1 MPDDVIDPAFTQS
14 GVWRSRGNGR
24 RSPGATDA
32 LMLSKDMT
40 SAQERKIRQTGC
52 DVRFD
57 NLTRQL
63 YSTDASIYQIR
74 PVGAAFPK
82 TAEQASLVIHA
93 TADAGLS
100 ITPRGAGTSLV
111 GNAIGDGLIVDFSR
125 HNRQI
130 TDFDLEKRSVR
141 VGAGV
146 VLDQL
151 NEFLKPHGFCFGP
164 DVATSS
170 RATLGGMI
178 ANNSSGAR
186 CPIYGTTSD
195 HVLSLEIVLADG
207 RVEKIGTSHESLV
220 RERAK
225 IEKLV
230 SAASTEMAERWPPGL
245 IKRWPGY
252 GIERFLRR
260 PNDLTHIL
268 AGSEGT
274 LAAIFSAE
282 LKISPLP
289 REKGLGLI
297 FFASVAEA
305 MQATVELLD
314 LKPAAIEHI
323 DRPLFDGTKGQ
334 LQFQAARDLLELESK
349 PCESILIVEFYDNS
363 RNDGLGSRRNMT
375 AGKPSLLGSSVAERL
390 SMLESRKLGLRTK
403 ILTDP
408 AQMNMV
414 WSVRKSGLSLLT
426 GCIGPAKPVAFIEDA
441 AVRPAQ
447 LPDYVRG
454 LQSIMKPLG
463 LTASYYGHAASG
475 LLHVRP
481 VLDMHT
487 AADLKKFRQ
496 VADQTSAL
504 VRQFKGSLSAEHGV
518 GIART
523 EYMRDQLGDELL
535 EVMREIKR
543 AFDPRNVFNPGKIFA
558 SSHGAVSP
566 CPGSRDE
573 RLDTARR
580 LQPHKIDNHLREN
593 FTRPLELPFQPVLAF
608 AFKDRSFLGNLEQ
621 CNGCGGCLK
630 QNGIMCPTFI
640 ATHDEVM
647 STRGRANI
655 VRAAL
660 ELRLPRNDGLGS
672 RRNMTAG
679 KPSLLGDPMKSAE
692 LDAALSNCLSCKG
705 CTAEC
710 PSNVN
715 LALLKAEML
724 HARWRRDGLPL
735 RERILSNVDLLGK
748 LGCLMPGLTNR
759 LLGFKTARIAL
770 EKTIGISG
778 RRSLPS
784 YATERFDKWFSRHCR
799 ASVSDAEAF
808 HRNALQKNRGK
819 VILWDDTF
827 VRYHEPHIG
836 IAAVKVLEAFGFEVS
851 LVKHRRCCGRPAFSQ
866 GNLDAATKLAK
877 HNVHV
882 LASLQYS
889 LGRRSLGERGNT
901 PILFLEP
908 SCWSMFVE
916 DYRELKIENA
926 DDIAGRCF
934 LFEKFVADLLAKEPE
949 ALRFNERSANV
960 VIHPHCHAKSILNP
974 AFMATLAE
982 RLPGRKATMLD
993 TACCGMA
1000 GAFGA
1005 LAEKYD
1011 LSIQVAQRLLDQI
1024 DIQLQTISGSAG
1036 STEVVASGT
1045 SCRHQ
1050 ISDLTNL
1057 LPKHMAE
1064 VLAEA
1069 L

>member
-1 MPDDVIDPAFTQS
+1 
-14 GVWRSRGNGR
+14 
-24 RSPGATDA
+24 
-32 LMLSKDMT
+32 MT

-52 DVRFD
+52 DARFD

-63 YSTDASIYQIR
+63 YSTDASIYQIH

-111 GNAIGDGLIVDFSR
+111 GNAIGEGLIVDFSR

-130 TDFDLEKRSVR
+130 TDLDLEKRSVR

-186 CPIYGTTSD
+186 CPIYGTTAD
-195 HVLSLEIVLADG
+195 HVISLEIVLADG
-207 RVEKIGTSHESLV
+207 RVEKIGASHESLV
-220 RERAK
+220 CERAK

-230 SAASTEMAERWPPGL
+230 RAASAEMAERWPPGL

-252 GIERFLRR
+252 GIERFLRV
-260 PNDLTHIL
+260 PNDLTNIL

-323 DRPLFDGTKGQ
+323 DRPLLDQTKGQ

-349 PCESILIVEFYDNS
+349 PCESILIVEFYED
-363 RNDGLGSRRNMT
+363 
-375 AGKPSLLGSSVAERL
+375 VAERL
-390 SMLESRKLGLRTK
+390 SVLQSKKIGLRTK

-447 LPDYVRG
+447 LPEYVRG

-481 VLDMHT
+481 VLDMHS

-496 VADQTSAL
+496 VADETSAL

-523 EYMRDQLGDELL
+523 EYMRDQLGDQLL

-543 AFDPRNVFNPGKIFA
+543 AFDPKNVFNPGKIFA
-558 SSHGAVSP
+558 D
-566 CPGSRDE
+566 GSEPDGH
-573 RLDTARR
+573 
-580 LQPHKIDNHLREN
+580 QHKIDNHLREN

-608 AFKDRSFLGNLEQ
+608 AFKDRSFIGNLEQ

-630 QNGIMCPTFI
+630 QSGIMCPTFI

-655 VRAAL
+655 IRAAL
-660 ELRLPRNDGLGS
+660 ELRTNGHDQL
-672 RRNMTAG
+672 
-679 KPSLLGDPMKSAE
+679 KSAE

-705 CTAEC
+705 CTPEC
-710 PSNVN
+710 PSSSADFSWSCPLVRSSSAARMMLARPRVDITSSCVAMKVGHMMPLCLRQPPQPLHCSRLPVN
-715 LALLKAEML
+715 
-724 HARWRRDGLPL
+724 D
-735 RERILSNVDLLGK
+735 
-748 LGCLMPGLTNR
+748 
-759 LLGFKTARIAL
+759 
-770 EKTIGISG
+770 
-778 RRSLPS
+778 RSLN
-784 YATERFDKWFSRHCR
+784 AN
-799 ASVSDAEAF
+799 AST
-808 HRNALQKNRGK
+808 G
-819 VILWDDTF
+819 
-827 VRYHEPHIG
+827 
-836 IAAVKVLEAFGFEVS
+836 
-851 LVKHRRCCGRPAFSQ
+851 
-866 GNLDAATKLAK
+866 
-877 HNVHV
+877 
-882 LASLQYS
+882 
-889 LGRRSLGERGNT
+889 
-901 PILFLEP
+901 
-908 SCWSMFVE
+908 
-916 DYRELKIENA
+916 
-926 DDIAGRCF
+926 
-934 LFEKFVADLLAKEPE
+934 
-949 ALRFNERSANV
+949 
-960 VIHPHCHAKSILNP
+960 
-974 AFMATLAE
+974 
-982 RLPGRKATMLD
+982 
-993 TACCGMA
+993 
-1000 GAFGA
+1000 
-1005 LAEKYD
+1005 
-1011 LSIQVAQRLLDQI
+1011 
-1024 DIQLQTISGSAG
+1024 
-1036 STEVVASGT
+1036 
-1045 SCRHQ
+1045 
-1050 ISDLTNL
+1050 
-1057 LPKHMAE
+1057 
-1064 VLAEA
+1064 
-1069 L
+1069 

>member
-1 MPDDVIDPAFTQS
+1 
-14 GVWRSRGNGR
+14 
-24 RSPGATDA
+24 
-32 LMLSKDMT
+32 MT
-40 SAQERKIRQTGC
+40 SAQERKIRHTGC
-52 DVRFD
+52 EARFD
-57 NLTRQL
+57 NLTRKL
-63 YSTDASIYQIR
+63 YATDASIYQIE
-74 PVGAAFPK
+74 PLGVAFPHN
-82 TAEQASLVIHA
+82 AQQASAVVRA
-93 TADAGLS
+93 AADES
-100 ITPRGAGTSLV
+100 VPITPRGAGTSLV

-130 TDFDLEKRSVR
+130 THFDPEKRSVH

-151 NEFLKPHGFCFGP
+151 NDFLKPHGFCFGP

-186 CPIYGTTSD
+186 CPIYGTTAD
-195 HVLSLEIVLADG
+195 HVISLEIVLADG
-207 RVEKIGTSHESLV
+207 RVEEIGASHESLV
-220 RERAK
+220 SERAT

-230 SAASTEMAERWPPGL
+230 RAASTEMIERWPPGL

-252 GIERFLRR
+252 GIERFLRI
-260 PNDLTHIL
+260 PNDLTNIL

-274 LAAIFSAE
+274 LAAIFAAE

-289 REKGLGLI
+289 HDKGLGLI

-323 DRPLFDGTKGQ
+323 DRPLIDQTKGQ

-349 PCESILIVEFYDNS
+349 PCESILIVEFYED
-363 RNDGLGSRRNMT
+363 
-375 AGKPSLLGSSVAERL
+375 VAERL
-390 SMLESRKLGLRTK
+390 SILQSKKIGLRTK

-447 LPDYVRG
+447 LPEYVRG
-454 LQSIMKPLG
+454 LQSIMKPLE

-481 VLDMHT
+481 VLDMHS
-487 AADLKKFRQ
+487 ADDLKKFRQ
-496 VADQTSAL
+496 VADETSAL

-523 EYMRDQLGDELL
+523 EYMRDQLGNQLL
-535 EVMREIKR
+535 EVMRQIKR
-543 AFDPRNVFNPGKIFA
+543 AFDPKNVFNPGKIFE
-558 SSHGAVSP
+558 V
-566 CPGSRDE
+566 GS
-573 RLDTARR
+573 ARCADR
-580 LQPHKIDNHLREN
+580 TPQRGVPTRIDANLREN

-630 QNGIMCPTFI
+630 QSDIMCPTFI

-655 VRAAL
+655 IRAAL
-660 ELRLPRNDGLGS
+660 ELQTNGH
-672 RRNMTAG
+672 
-679 KPSLLGDPMKSAE
+679 DPMKSAE

-705 CTAEC
+705 CTPEC

-748 LGCLMPGLTNR
+748 LGCLMPRLTNR
-759 LLGFKTARIAL
+759 ILGFKAARIAM
-770 EKTIGISG
+770 EKTIGISA
-778 RRSLPS
+778 RRSLPH
-784 YATERFDKWFSRHCR
+784 YANERFDKWFSKRCR
-799 ASVSDAEAF
+799 ASAAADATNKEG
-808 HRNALQKNRGK
+808 RSPDRLGGYKPPLLGNRGRI
-819 VILWDDTF
+819 ILWDDTF

-836 IAAVKVLEAFGFEVS
+836 IAAVKVLEALGFEVA
-851 LVKHRRCCGRPAFSQ
+851 LVRHRHCCGRPAFSQ
-866 GNLDAATKLAK
+866 GHLDAAAKLAK
-877 HNVHV
+877 HNIG
-882 LASLQYS
+882 LLSS
-889 LGRRSLGERGNT
+889 RGAPGGHAL
-901 PILFLEP
+901 PIIFLEP

-926 DDIAGRCF
+926 DYVAERCF
-934 LFEKFVADLLAKEPE
+934 LFEKFVADLLATEPE
-949 ALRFNERSANV
+949 ALRFKDESRGRGIL
-960 VIHPHCHAKSILNP
+960 IHPHCHAKSILNP

-982 RLPGRKATMLD
+982 RLPGRKATVSD

-1011 LSIQVAQRLLDQI
+1011 LSLQVAQRLLDQI
-1024 DIQLQTISGSAG
+1024 DNQPRTLSGSAADR
-1036 STEVVASGT
+1036 EVIASGT

-1050 ISDLTNL
+1050 ISDLTERH
-1057 LPKHMAE
+1057 PKHMAE
-1064 VLAEA
+1064 LLAEA
-1069 L
+1069 IA

>member
-1 MPDDVIDPAFTQS
+1 
-14 GVWRSRGNGR
+14 
-24 RSPGATDA
+24 
-32 LMLSKDMT
+32 MT
-40 SAQERKIRQTGC
+40 SAQEKKIRQTGC
-52 DVRFD
+52 DARFD
-57 NLTRQL
+57 NLTRKL
-63 YSTDASIYQIR
+63 YATDASIYQIE
-74 PVGAAFPK
+74 PLGVAFPRD
-82 TAEQASLVIHA
+82 AQQASLVIHA

-125 HNRQI
+125 YNRQI
-130 TDFDLEKRSVR
+130 TDLDLEKRSVH

-151 NEFLKPHGFCFGP
+151 NEFLMPHGFCFGP

-186 CPIYGTTSD
+186 CPIYGTTAD
-195 HVLSLEIVLADG
+195 HVISLEIVLADG
-207 RVEKIGTSHESLV
+207 RVEKIGASHESLGCE
-220 RERAK
+220 REV

-230 SAASTEMAERWPPGL
+230 GAASTAMAERWPRGL

-252 GIERFLRR
+252 GIERFLRL
-260 PNDLTHIL
+260 PNDLTNIL

-282 LKISPLP
+282 LKVSPLP

-334 LQFQAARDLLELESK
+334 LHFQAARDLLELESK
-349 PCESILIVEFYDNS
+349 PCESILIIEFYD
-363 RNDGLGSRRNMT
+363 D
-375 AGKPSLLGSSVAERL
+375 VAERL
-390 SMLESRKLGLRTK
+390 SILQSRKIGLRTK
-403 ILTDP
+403 ILTDST
-408 AQMNMV
+408 QMNMV

-447 LPDYVRG
+447 LPEYVRG
-454 LQSIMKPLG
+454 LQAIMKPLG

-481 VLDMHT
+481 VLDMHS
-487 AADLKKFRQ
+487 AGDLKKFRQ
-496 VADQTSAL
+496 VADETSAL

-518 GIART
+518 GMART

-535 EVMREIKR
+535 DVMREIKR
-543 AFDPRNVFNPGKIFA
+543 AFDPKNIFNPGKIFEVEIPQ
-558 SSHGAVSP
+558 SRKAV
-566 CPGSRDE
+566 RY
-573 RLDTARR
+573 R
-580 LQPHKIDNHLREN
+580 IDNDLREN
-593 FTRPLELPFQPVLAF
+593 FARPLELPFQPVLAF
-608 AFKDRSFLGNLEQ
+608 AFKDRSFRGNLEQ

-630 QNGIMCPTFI
+630 QSGIMCPTFI

-655 VRAAL
+655 IRAAL
-660 ELRLPRNDGLGS
+660 ELRTNGR
-672 RRNMTAG
+672 
-679 KPSLLGDPMKSAE
+679 DPLKSAE

-705 CTAEC
+705 CTPEC

-748 LGCLMPGLTNR
+748 IGCLIPRLTNR
-759 LLGFKTARIAL
+759 LLNSKAVRIAM
-770 EKTIGISG
+770 EKTIGISAQ
-778 RRSLPS
+778 RSLPR
-784 YATERFDKWFSRHCR
+784 YATKRFDRWFSRHCR

-808 HRNALQKNRGK
+808 HRNALQKTRGK

-836 IAAVKVLEAFGFEVS
+836 RAAVKVLEALGFEVS
-851 LVKHRRCCGRPAFSQ
+851 LVKNRRCCGRPAFSQ
-866 GNLDAATKLAK
+866 GNLDAAAKLAQ
-877 HNVHV
+877 HNVSQ
-882 LASLQYS
+882 LSTLKSQLSTA
-889 LGRRSLGERGNT
+889 

-926 DDIAGRCF
+926 ENIAARCF
-934 LFEKFVADLLAKEPE
+934 LFEKFVADLLAQEPE
-949 ALRFNERSANV
+949 ALWFKHESRNRGIL
-960 VIHPHCHAKSILNP
+960 IHPHCHAKSILNP

-982 RLPGRKATMLD
+982 RLPGRKATVLD

-1005 LAEKYD
+1005 LVEKYD
-1011 LSIQVAQRLLDQI
+1011 LSLQVAQRLLDQI
-1024 DIQLQTISGSAG
+1024 DNQPRG
-1036 STEVVASGT
+1036 TEVIASGT

-1050 ISDLTNL
+1050 IADLTNL
-1057 LPKHMAE
+1057 RPKHMAE
-1064 VLAEA
+1064 LLAEA
-1069 L
+1069 LL

>member
-1 MPDDVIDPAFTQS
+1 
-14 GVWRSRGNGR
+14 
-24 RSPGATDA
+24 
-32 LMLSKDMT
+32 MT
-40 SAQERKIRQTGC
+40 STQERKIRQTGC
-52 DVRFD
+52 DARFD

-63 YSTDASIYQIR
+63 YSTDASIYQIH

-82 TAEQASLVIHA
+82 SAQQASAVIRA
-93 TADAGLS
+93 AADASLPV
-100 ITPRGAGTSLV
+100 TPRGAGTSLV
-111 GNAIGDGLIVDFSR
+111 GNAIGEGLIVDFSR
-125 HNRQI
+125 YNRQI
-130 TDFDLEKRSVR
+130 TDLDLEKRSVR

-186 CPIYGTTSD
+186 CPIYGTTAD
-195 HVLSLEIVLADG
+195 HVISLEIVLADG
-207 RVEKIGTSHESLV
+207 RVEKIGASHESLGC
-220 RERAK
+220 ERTK

-230 SAASTEMAERWPPGL
+230 RAATAEMAERWPPGL

-252 GIERFLRR
+252 GIERFLRV

-289 REKGLGLI
+289 HEKGLGLI

-334 LQFQAARDLLELESK
+334 LHFQAARDLLELESK
-349 PCESILIVEFYDNS
+349 PCESILIVEFYED
-363 RNDGLGSRRNMT
+363 
-375 AGKPSLLGSSVAERL
+375 VAERL
-390 SMLESRKLGLRTK
+390 SVLQSKKIGLQTK
-403 ILTDP
+403 IVSDP

-447 LPDYVRG
+447 LPEYVRG

-481 VLDMHT
+481 VLDLHS

-496 VADQTSAL
+496 VADETSAL

-523 EYMRDQLGDELL
+523 EYMRDQLGNQLL

-543 AFDPRNVFNPGKIFA
+543 AFDPKNVFNPGKIFE
-558 SSHGAVSP
+558 V
-566 CPGSRDE
+566 GSEPDMH
-573 RLDTARR
+573 
-580 LQPHKIDNHLREN
+580 QHKIDNHLREN

-608 AFKDRSFLGNLEQ
+608 AFKDRSFTGNLEQ

-630 QNGIMCPTFI
+630 QSDIMCPTFI

-655 VRAAL
+655 IRAAL
-660 ELRLPRNDGLGS
+660 ELRTNGH
-672 RRNMTAG
+672 
-679 KPSLLGDPMKSAE
+679 DPLKSAE

-705 CTAEC
+705 CTPEC

-735 RERILSNVDLLGK
+735 RERILSNIDLLGK
-748 LGCLMPGLTNR
+748 LGCLMPRLTNR
-759 LLGFKTARIAL
+759 LLGSKAARIAM
-770 EKTIGISG
+770 EKTIGISA
-778 RRSLPS
+778 RRSLPH
-784 YATERFDKWFSRHCR
+784 YATERFDKWFARR
-799 ASVSDAEAF
+799 VDATPRRVFEKQSGEAPL
-808 HRNALQKNRGK
+808 LQKKRGK

-827 VRYHEPHIG
+827 VRYNEPHIG
-836 IAAVKVLEAFGFEVS
+836 IAAVKVLEALGFEVS
-851 LVKHRRCCGRPAFSQ
+851 LVKNRRCCGRPPFSQ
-866 GNLDAATKLAK
+866 GNLDAAAKLAK
-877 HNVHV
+877 HNVSQL
-882 LASLQYS
+882 LATPNSVK
-889 LGRRSLGERGNT
+889 ERGSHGALRSQLST
-901 PILFLEP
+901 APVLFLEP

-926 DDIAGRCF
+926 ENIAGCCF
-934 LFEKFVADLLAKEPE
+934 LFEKFVADLLAQEPE
-949 ALRFNERSANV
+949 ALRFKHESRSRGIL
-960 VIHPHCHAKSILNP
+960 IHPHCHAKSILNP
-974 AFMATLAE
+974 AFMATLAQ
-982 RLPGRKATMLD
+982 RLPGRKATVLD

-1011 LSIQVAQRLLDQI
+1011 LSLQVAQRLLDQI
-1024 DIQLQTISGSAG
+1024 DNQPPG
-1036 STEVVASGT
+1036 TEVIASGT

-1050 ISDLTNL
+1050 ITDLTNL
-1057 LPKHMAE
+1057 RPKHMAE
-1064 VLAEA
+1064 CLADA
-1069 L
+1069 LL

>member
-1 MPDDVIDPAFTQS
+1 
-14 GVWRSRGNGR
+14 
-24 RSPGATDA
+24 
-32 LMLSKDMT
+32 MT
-40 SAQERKIRQTGC
+40 STQERKIRQTGC
-52 DVRFD
+52 DARFD

-63 YSTDASIYQIR
+63 YSTDASIYQIH

-82 TAEQASLVIHA
+82 SAQQASAVIRA
-93 TADAGLS
+93 AADASLPV
-100 ITPRGAGTSLV
+100 TPRGAGTSLV
-111 GNAIGDGLIVDFSR
+111 GNAIGEGLIVDFSR
-125 HNRQI
+125 YNRQI
-130 TDFDLEKRSVR
+130 TDLDLEKRSVR

-186 CPIYGTTSD
+186 CPIYGTTAD
-195 HVLSLEIVLADG
+195 HVISLEIVLADG
-207 RVEKIGTSHESLV
+207 RVEKIGASHESLGC
-220 RERAK
+220 ERTK

-230 SAASTEMAERWPPGL
+230 RAATAEMAERWPPGL

-252 GIERFLRR
+252 GIERFLRV

-289 REKGLGLI
+289 HEKGLGLI

-334 LQFQAARDLLELESK
+334 LHFQAARDLLELESK
-349 PCESILIVEFYDNS
+349 PCESILIVEFYED
-363 RNDGLGSRRNMT
+363 
-375 AGKPSLLGSSVAERL
+375 VAERL
-390 SMLESRKLGLRTK
+390 SVLQSKKIGLQTK
-403 ILTDP
+403 IVSDP

-447 LPDYVRG
+447 LPEYVRG

-481 VLDMHT
+481 VLDLHS

-496 VADQTSAL
+496 VADETSAL

-523 EYMRDQLGDELL
+523 EYMRDQLGNQLL

-543 AFDPRNVFNPGKIFA
+543 AFDPKNVFNPGKIFE
-558 SSHGAVSP
+558 V
-566 CPGSRDE
+566 GSEPDMH
-573 RLDTARR
+573 
-580 LQPHKIDNHLREN
+580 QHKIDNHLREN

-608 AFKDRSFLGNLEQ
+608 AFKDRSFTGNLEQ

-630 QNGIMCPTFI
+630 QSDIMCPTFI

-655 VRAAL
+655 IRAAL
-660 ELRLPRNDGLGS
+660 ELRTNGH
-672 RRNMTAG
+672 
-679 KPSLLGDPMKSAE
+679 DPLKSAE

-705 CTAEC
+705 CTPEC

-735 RERILSNVDLLGK
+735 RERILSNIDLLGK
-748 LGCLMPGLTNR
+748 LGCLMPRLTNR
-759 LLGFKTARIAL
+759 LLGSKAARIAM
-770 EKTIGISG
+770 EKTIGISA
-778 RRSLPS
+778 RRSLPH
-784 YATERFDKWFSRHCR
+784 YATERFDKWFARR
-799 ASVSDAEAF
+799 VDATPRRVFEKQSGEAPL
-808 HRNALQKNRGK
+808 LQKKRGK

-827 VRYHEPHIG
+827 VRYNEPHIG
-836 IAAVKVLEAFGFEVS
+836 IAAVKVLEALGFEVS
-851 LVKHRRCCGRPAFSQ
+851 LVKNRRCCGRPPFSQ
-866 GNLDAATKLAK
+866 GNLDAAAKLAK
-877 HNVHV
+877 HNVSQL
-882 LASLQYS
+882 LATPNSVK
-889 LGRRSLGERGNT
+889 ERGSHGALRSQLST
-901 PILFLEP
+901 APVLFLEP

-926 DDIAGRCF
+926 ENIAGRCF
-934 LFEKFVADLLAKEPE
+934 LFEKFVDDLLAKEPE
-949 ALRFNERSANV
+949 ALRFKHESRSRGIL
-960 VIHPHCHAKSILNP
+960 IHPHCHAKSILNP
-974 AFMATLAE
+974 AFMATLAQ
-982 RLPGRKATMLD
+982 RLPGRKATVLD

-1011 LSIQVAQRLLDQI
+1011 LSLQVAQRLLDQI
-1024 DIQLQTISGSAG
+1024 DNQPPG
-1036 STEVVASGT
+1036 TEVIASGT

-1050 ISDLTNL
+1050 ITDLTNL
-1057 LPKHMAE
+1057 RPKHMAE
-1064 VLAEA
+1064 CLADA
-1069 L
+1069 LL